1 LSVCARGYDPAV
13 TLALLAYTAQE
24 QRRLIAG
31 IISIVVGVLIF
42 IVPRL
47 LNYLVGAY
55 LVVVGILLVL
65 EATD

>member
-1 LSVCARGYDPAV
+1 M